1 MHQKIVA
8 GTIFKVWPSI
18 RKVEEL
24 VELDSQEQEKWNS
37 LRQDSK
43 GIYQQEDA
51 AKHSKHPVGTQ
62 RDDSGPSIGDMGL
75 DGFCF
80 AAIDFRSGTPNTPLG
95 LNGMTLGPVLATR
108 VFMGS
113 VFLSKIPD
121 LAQIGRAH
129 V

>member
-8 GTIFKVWPSI
+8 GTIFKVSPSI

-51 AKHSKHPVGTQ
+51 AKLASMATMVTQNKPSEGFRRVGLARMNAQMDGPTPFQASKW
-62 RDDSGPSIGDMGL
+62 
-75 DGFCF
+75 F
-80 AAIDFRSGTPNTPLG
+80 
-95 LNGMTLGPVLATR
+95 
-108 VFMGS
+108 
-113 VFLSKIPD
+113 
-121 LAQIGRAH
+121 
-129 V
+129 

>member
-1 MHQKIVA
+1 MLDSIRCLHVLRQNRHEWSVRHQKIVA

-51 AKHSKHPVGTQ
+51 AK
-62 RDDSGPSIGDMGL
+62 
-75 DGFCF
+75 
-80 AAIDFRSGTPNTPLG
+80 TP
-95 LNGMTLGPVLATR
+95 TLLVNR
-108 VFMGS
+108 
-113 VFLSKIPD
+113 
-121 LAQIGRAH
+121 
-129 V
+129 